1 MKRALPFIIVGTV
14 AFILCGSLVM
24 LYRPKRL
31 PVPTAGSGEENTAG
45 LHVRGE
51 AKAPVTLEEF
61 GDFQCPPC
69 GRVAKDLK
77 EIEKDYGSRLRVVFH
92 QFPLDMHPYA
102 RAAAIVSEAADRQHR
117 FWEMHDMLY
126 QEQETWS
133 KAADVPALFRE
144 YAGKIGLDLERFE
157 KDIKDPEVAAKVD
170 ADQKV

>member
-1 MKRALPFIIVGTV
+1 L
-14 AFILCGSLVM
+14 
-24 LYRPKRL
+24 
-31 PVPTAGSGEENTAG
+31 
-45 LHVRGE
+45 
-51 AKAPVTLEEF
+51 EF

-77 EIEKDYGSRLRVVFH
+77 EIEKDYGSRLRVIFH
-92 QFPLDMHPYA
+92 QFPLDMHAHA
-102 RAAAIVSEAADRQHR
+102 REAAFASEAADRQHR

-170 ADQKV
+170 ADQKVGLARGVASTPTLFINKTLVPATSLNSTAVRQAIDEALKEKPKP